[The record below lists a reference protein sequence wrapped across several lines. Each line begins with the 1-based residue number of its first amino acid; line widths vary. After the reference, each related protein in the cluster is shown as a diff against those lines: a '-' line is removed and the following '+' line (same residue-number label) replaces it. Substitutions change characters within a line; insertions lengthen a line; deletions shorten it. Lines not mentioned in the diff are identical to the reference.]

1 MPTGVTLGDQSSWK
15 AQVVGVA
22 ADQDLAALRVAVP
35 IPVGTSKEL
44 QVGQSVFASDNP
56 FGLDQPLTG
65 VINALGFAIPLG
77 TIARIVPELI
87 RTWKNKQGRVGSE
100 LAGEQ
105 IIKESRE
112 RSFHLDGMRRPSGGK
127 GPESGRR
134 GGRAQNASVSTM

>member
-1 MPTGVTLGDQSSWK
+1 MTL
-15 AQVVGVA
+15 
-22 ADQDLAALRVAVP
+22 LRIDAPANRLRP

-87 RTWKNKQGRVGSE
+87 RT
-100 LAGEQ
+100 
-105 IIKESRE
+105 
-112 RSFHLDGMRRPSGGK
+112 
-127 GPESGRR
+127 
-134 GGRAQNASVSTM
+134 